1 MSGMQIL
8 VCNAPYTRKGT
19 TYRLYNVPKYRTYL
33 RVRGCQ
39 YHINRRKSHEYIQC
53 GGRIPTILL
62 CPLYQL
68 MLRKIHTMKEIP
80 KYTQSEG
87 GKWSGSDEHEQQQ
100 R

>member
-1 MSGMQIL
+1 MHHIL
-8 VCNAPYTRKGT
+8 EKERLTDCT
-19 TYRLYNVPKYRTYL
+19 TFRSTEPTL
-33 RVRGCQ
+33 GSECCQ